1 MEGKT
6 EASKVSTGHIRST
19 LALSSSWQASVD
31 CGSDYLARLQLRL
44 FLVGAYLRSL
54 IFRI

>member
-6 EASKVSTGHIRST
+6 EASKHLV
-19 LALSSSWQASVD
+19 LSWQASVD
-31 CGSDYLARLQLRL
+31 CGSDDYLARLQLRL